1 MKQTICILLSAIAIS
16 LGCSAKKQTST
27 FPDGTP
33 ISSWFADTTG
43 VELKDMGKP
52 YIITDYGVVNDS
64 TIIQTQKIQEVIDR
78 CHPMVAESSWCLQ
91 ALILQALSSSNQ
103 AATCIWK
110 RTPH

>member
-78 CHPMVAESSWCLQ
+78 CHANTSLGRRASKLVHFLMTFRRSQNSS
-91 ALILQALSSSNQ
+91 
-103 AATCIWK
+103 
-110 RTPH
+110 

>member
-43 VELKDMGKP
+43 TEGH
-52 YIITDYGVVNDS
+52 G
-64 TIIQTQKIQEVIDR
+64 
-78 CHPMVAESSWCLQ
+78 Q
-91 ALILQALSSSNQ
+91 ALHHYRLWSG
-103 AATCIWK
+103 K
-110 RTPH
+110 

>member
-52 YIITDYGVVNDS
+52 YIITDYGEINDS
-64 TIIQTQKIQEVIDR
+64 PIIQTQKIQEVIER
-78 CHPMVAESSWCLQ
+78 CHAEASWYLQ
-91 ALILQALSSSNQ
+91 ALILQAHFSSNQ